1 MDLVSLLGLISVKV
15 KYLSWCERHGFSLV
29 RKEIVFLIEEVIE
42 YALSMK
48 KWNWRYIDMQY

>member
-15 KYLSWCERHGFSLV
+15 QNLSWCERQSLV
-29 RKEIVFLIEEVIE
+29 RKEIVFLIKEVIE

-48 KWNWRYIDMQY
+48 KWDWRYIDMQY